1 LNERANRKATVLPP
15 TPALRDPKRLTCRLR
30 LFIPNNDPLLA
41 KWGPWFK
48 RYDPDLYER
57 VLGDWGKL
65 AAALNKPCRKTA
77 TILLPN

>member
-1 LNERANRKATVLPP
+1 MIPANDRRALARRGAFPALAATLP

-57 VLGDWGKL
+57 VLGDSIYEGASWQ
-65 AAALNKPCRKTA
+65 RR
-77 TILLPN
+77 